1 MCCSMPSSA
10 DCNLDKHFAEEAT
23 LHLGA
28 AIYQLGLK
36 LNTDGAEQTE
46 GHRLH
51 AREEVSA
58 IAV

>member
-1 MCCSMPSSA
+1 MPSSA

-23 LHLGA
+23 LQLSV